1 MNWNEI
7 KEKYPKA
14 LTCLAKMFDK
24 DISDK
29 GLDSLVSVLEMAW
42 QDRDLYDFFDEQGIY
57 IGIIYQYYYNTLDTC
72 DHYYFDWE
80 IMFGVDDKIISSD
93 VEESTRTEAE
103 EKAFEKAFEI
113 LESKGE

>member
-1 MNWNEI
+1 MNYYKI
-7 KEKYPKA
+7 KGSCPKA
-14 LTCLAKMFDK
+14 YALLIKHYSIDE
-24 DISDK
+24 
-29 GLDSLVSVLEMAW
+29 SLIGTRYFPEDYLG
-42 QDRDLYDFFDEQGIY
+42 RNLYDFFDEQGIC